1 MSVSDAD
8 IAFAVDL
15 FSDLGGLTTRKM
27 FGGICLY
34 LDGTVFALQ
43 SSDGRL
49 YLKTKHPVD
58 VLGHQTDQF
67 HNMPYYAL
75 PEDMLD
81 DPQAACTAA
90 QAAFIAL

>member
-15 FSDLGGLTTRKM
+15 FSEIGGLTTRKM

-34 LDGTVFALQ
+34 CDGTVFALQ
-43 SSDGRL
+43 ASDGRL
-49 YLKTKHPVD
+49 YLKTKDPQG
-58 VLGHQTDQF
+58 VLGDRTDQF

-81 DPQAACTAA
+81 DPQAACAAA
-90 QAAFIAL
+90 QTVLSAL